1 MKQSA
6 KLMLVG
12 AMAVTSAAQAAVLE
26 TSLFYSQE
34 LETDT
39 TYATLSQ
46 QVVGWYYNIDHA
58 NDVFAN
64 SGVNLQLK
72 PTAIND
78 VNFLTAANSHNEARI
93 EMLTQIKDG
102 IPQETGHIAMALGQ
116 ATGSIAGASGMF
128 DSSYFTGDRVR
139 FVGLSYDVAMNTTS
153 PYLALALAHEV
164 GHTLGADHSA
174 NNARIE
180 PYAYPADLVTP
191 CDNGLPSLMYPIIV
205 DGGDELVS
213 ISGAA
218 DCAADGTADN
228 VTLLNTY
235 APMAQ
240 AQHAAKNNQTLTLAV
255 EENINGQ
262 QFTFQVTRTDTA
274 FAGTATVYV
283 AGEGTGI
290 APMTVNFAAGESV
303 SEEVALPFTQVHGLF
318 DEQQAFSVYA
328 VAVSDSE
335 MGAQLIDLS
344 AVNTQWTQDS
354 VENDENDGE
363 EHVAPD
369 NSSDDSGGGSIGW
382 VSLLL
387 LVLMWRRR

>member
-12 AMAVTSAAQAAVLE
+12 AMAITSAAQAAVLE

-72 PTAIND
+72 PTAIHD
-78 VNFLTAANSHNEARI
+78 VNFLTAANLHNEARI
-93 EMLTQIKDG
+93 EMLTQINGG
-102 IPQETGHIAMALGQ
+102 IPQETGHIAMALGR
-116 ATGSIAGASGMF
+116 ATGSIGSASGMF

-139 FVGLSYDVAMNTTS
+139 FVGLSYELSLNSAA
-153 PYLALALAHEV
+153 PYWAQVLAHEV
-164 GHTLGADHSA
+164 GHTLGAAHSSE
-174 NNARIE
+174 NTRIE
-180 PYAYPADLVTP
+180 TYGYPADLITP
-191 CDNGLPSLMYPIIV
+191 CDSGLPSLMYPSPT
-205 DGGDELVS
+205 DTGDSLVS
-213 ISGAA
+213 ISGAT